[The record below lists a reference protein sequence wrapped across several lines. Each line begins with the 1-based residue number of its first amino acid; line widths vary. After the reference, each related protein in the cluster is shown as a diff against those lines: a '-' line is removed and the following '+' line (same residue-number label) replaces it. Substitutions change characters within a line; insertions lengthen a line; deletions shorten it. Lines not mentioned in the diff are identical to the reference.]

1 MQPLTTNAATIAQ
14 KIQSCCICCIVVF
27 SAARHHY
34 AIINSPTYQVLR
46 KSSGSLAILL
56 AILRAS
62 SLLSNLSYINAVLAK
77 SGE

>member
-1 MQPLTTNAATIAQ
+1 
-14 KIQSCCICCIVVF
+14 VVF

>member
-14 KIQSCCICCIVVF
+14 KIQSCICCIVVF
-27 SAARHHY
+27 SAVRHHY